1 MKRVRRP
8 LQSSAAAAIR
18 DFLNHQRAL
27 GKRFDTEECALGLF
41 DHNLA
46 EQKIQT
52 PADITPKLVEDFVS
66 SRPRKVAKSYNHLI
80 GVLRRWFNWLVVQER
95 LGQSPL
101 HIKPRRLTGVRPPF
115 LFDQTQAR
123 RLFTAAAQLPDNHR
137 GRQRGLI
144 YSMIFGLLYGLG
156 LRGGEVAR
164 LRLQDIGWDRRV
176 LSILKTK
183 FAKSRLIPFGPKMA
197 VKLKEYIH
205 QRELQVGRL
214 EPAAPLFSFGPDK
227 TRPIYP
233 GTISQTFHQL
243 WPKLGLAVPSGVAA
257 PRLHCLRHSFAVGTL
272 LRWYRE
278 GIDPRNRLL
287 HLSTFMGHA
296 HPSSTAVYLTITSEL
311 LQEANQRFERFASP
325 LLKEVAS

>member
-1 MKRVRRP
+1 MKRERRS
-8 LQSSAAAAIR
+8 LQSLAAGAIG

-27 GKRFDTEECALGLF
+27 GKRFDTEEGALGLF
-41 DHNLA
+41 DRYLA

-52 PADITPKLVEDFVS
+52 LADLSSQVVESFMS
-66 SRPRKVAKSYNHLI
+66 SRPRKVAKSYNHLL

-95 LGQSPL
+95 LNQSPL

-156 LRGGEVAR
+156 LRVGEVTR
-164 LRLQDIGWDRRV
+164 LRFQDIDWDRCV

-183 FAKSRLIPFGPKMA
+183 FAKSRLVPFGPKMSIR
-197 VKLKEYIH
+197 LKDYIRR
-205 QRELQVGRL
+205 RELQMGRW
-214 EPAAPLFSFGPDK
+214 EPTDPLFSFGPDK
-227 TRPIYP
+227 THPISP
-233 GTISQTFHQL
+233 GTISQTFRQL
-243 WPKLGLAVPSGVAA
+243 WPKLGLNVPSGVAA

-272 LRWYRE
+272 LRWYRQ
-278 GIDPRNRLL
+278 GVDPQNRLL
-287 HLSTFMGHA
+287 HLSVFMGHA
-296 HPSSTAVYLTITSEL
+296 HPSSTAVYLTITSDL
-311 LQEANQRFERFASP
+311 LQQANQRFERFVSP
-325 LLKEVAS
+325 LLKEAL